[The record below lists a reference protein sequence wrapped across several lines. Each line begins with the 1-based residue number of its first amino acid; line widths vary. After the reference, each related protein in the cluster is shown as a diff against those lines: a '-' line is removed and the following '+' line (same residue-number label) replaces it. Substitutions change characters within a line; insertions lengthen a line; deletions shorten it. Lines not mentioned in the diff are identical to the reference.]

1 MILSRLPNLAI
12 ALGAVLLLTFLF
24 VKTRAID
31 FEVHNQFIGD
41 VRRLK
46 ALDATLNQDVLK
58 SRYGQLTH
66 YDPLVTALAELKRLQ
81 NHLQDIPPFIDKAG
95 QIDIQRRL
103 DDHAALLAQK
113 ESLLERFKSRN
124 AVLNN
129 SLSYFPIIT
138 TELLAQ
144 ATSSPSDRELAA
156 HLENLLREVLIYNL
170 TSRQALG
177 SQIQTRVE
185 MILSHRARHSP
196 SVDGADL
203 DIVIAHVKTILKNK
217 PQVDAVTTEIL
228 VVPTSQANDELYA
241 AYNQHYEQ
249 ALRTVNRYRLYL
261 SLFSVM
267 LLGYIAYIIVKL
279 RNITR
284 ALNAANASLEQRVQE
299 RTDELLK
306 SNAELENARDKAI
319 QANQAKSAFVANMSH
334 EIRTPMNAILGF
346 AEILNG
352 LVTDPQQKEYLSSI
366 DSSGK
371 SLLTLINDILDL
383 SKVEAGK
390 LKLEY
395 TPMNP
400 RTMFEEIE
408 SVFSQRIAEKGLALH
423 LNIDDN
429 LPQAVTLDET
439 RLRQILLNLIGNAVK
454 FTDDG
459 YVKLSVH
466 HRYPEADKGKLD
478 LIFAVQDTGIGIP
491 EDQRELIFGAFEQQR
506 GQSINEYSG
515 TGLGLAITKR
525 LVEIMGGEIV
535 VTSEVGVGST
545 FTVQFKNVELATIE
559 KLVKGQQRDIDP
571 DTITFEGGTILI
583 ADDVQSN
590 RQLIEGYLS
599 PYPFTL
605 IEAENGQTALE
616 ATKRQGPD
624 LVLMDMRMPVMDGY
638 EATRRIKGD
647 AEIKTIP
654 VVALTASAMKADQAE
669 ITRLC
674 DGYLIKPI
682 KKVELI
688 GALAKF
694 LPHLVEASASI
705 EVERSQAAPEDKLAP
720 ETLEAETLEKLPEL
734 VSILQE
740 HLETQWEFLKQT
752 SVINEVEAFGVQ
764 MRDLGNQ
771 YNYPPLIAW
780 GERLSTQAQMF
791 KLDVLPTTLDEFP
804 RILEQIQ
811 LLTEA

>member
-1 MILSRLPNLAI
+1 M
-12 ALGAVLLLTFLF
+12 V
-24 VKTRAID
+24 
-31 FEVHNQFIGD
+31 
-41 VRRLK
+41 
-46 ALDATLNQDVLK
+46 LDATLNQDVLK

-279 RNITR
+279 RNTTR

-616 ATKRQGPD
+616 ATKRQCPD

-705 EVERSQAAPEDKLAP
+705 KVERSQAAPEDKLAP

-804 RILEQIQ
+804 RIIEQIQ